1 MKKNHEIKYVEPA
14 NYFPKEIREKYFTE
28 KYSIVDYKDRM
39 NSPIGM
45 VLIDPETREPIKR
58 DKE

>member
-14 NYFPKEIREKYFTE
+14 DYFPKEIRDKYFTE
-28 KYSIVDYKDRM
+28 KYSIDDYKDRM
-39 NSPIGM
+39 SSPIGM
-45 VLIDPETREPIKR
+45 VMIDMETREPVKK